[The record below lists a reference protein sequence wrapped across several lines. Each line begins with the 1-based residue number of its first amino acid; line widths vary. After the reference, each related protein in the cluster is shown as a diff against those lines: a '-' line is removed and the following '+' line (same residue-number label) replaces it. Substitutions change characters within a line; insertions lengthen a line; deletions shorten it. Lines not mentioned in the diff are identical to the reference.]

1 VIILDNSV
9 LSAFKRINALDLI
22 KELFEEVIVPTK
34 VHEEFLRRWG
44 QREFPPLAKV
54 EVLGSDLTREAQ
66 GIELGFGEAQAIV
79 LAKHKACLL
88 ALDDRKAREEA
99 AERGVDIIGS
109 TGILRIAYEHC
120 PIKTKGELRNL
131 LLALSKDLYL
141 EDWLIK
147 WVLAAKKQ

>member
-9 LSAFKRINALDLI
+9 LSAFKRINALNLLR
-22 KELFEEVIVPTK
+22 ELFEEVMVPTK
-34 VHEEFLRRWG
+34 VHEEFTRRWG
-44 QREFPPLAKV
+44 QREFPPWVKV
-54 EVLGSDLTREAQ
+54 EALSNDLTREAQ
-66 GIELGFGEAQAIV
+66 GIGLGVGEAQTVV

-99 AERGVDIIGS
+99 TERGVDIIGS

-120 PIKTKGELRNL
+120 PIKTTGELRNL
-131 LLALSKDLYL
+131 LLALSEDLYL